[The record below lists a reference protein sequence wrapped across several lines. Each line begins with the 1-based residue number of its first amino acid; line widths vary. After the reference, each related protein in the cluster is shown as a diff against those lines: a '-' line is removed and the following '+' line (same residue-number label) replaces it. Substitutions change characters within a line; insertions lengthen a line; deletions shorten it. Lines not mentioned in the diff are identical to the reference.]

1 MDVALLLKVVGIG
14 FVVLVAHQILSKAG
28 RDEQAMLVSV
38 AGVITVFLLLI
49 QEFSTLLSTIR
60 GLFGL

>member
-1 MDVALLLKVVGIG
+1 MDVSLLLKVMGVG
-14 FVVLVAHQILSKAG
+14 FVVLAAHQILAKAG
-28 RDEQAMLVSV
+28 RDEQALLVSI

-49 QEFSTLLSTIR
+49 REFSGLVTTIQ

>member
-1 MDVALLLKVVGIG
+1 MDVALLWKVVGVG
-14 FVVLVAHQILSKAG
+14 FVVLAAHQILSKAG

-49 QEFSTLLSTIR
+49 EEFSTLLSTIK